1 MNLQVNAR
9 YTRLAIILH
18 WAVALLVTANLV
30 ITWFWEHL
38 PDSLAMPVANTHKT
52 FGILVLG
59 LALLRILWRLGHP
72 PRPADQHKTA
82 AYRRGVGAIH
92 FLLYV
97 LILAMP
103 LSGWL
108 YDSAW
113 KDAPSNPI
121 DFWGL
126 FQMPR
131 LPWVTSWPLERKES
145 LGEVFGEIHVWL
157 GYALYALFAAHV
169 LGALKAQWLEKEPVL
184 QRMTL
189 RGAWRR

>member
-1 MNLQVNAR
+1 MNLQANAR
-9 YTRLAIILH
+9 YTPLAIILH
-18 WAVALLVTANLV
+18 WVIAFLVIANLV

-38 PDSLAMPVANTHKT
+38 PDSLGMKVGNTHKT

-59 LALLRILWRLGHP
+59 LALLRILWRVSHP
-72 PRPADQHKTA
+72 PRPADLNKPA
-82 AYRRGVGAIH
+82 SYRRFVGVIH

-97 LILAMP
+97 LIIAMP
-103 LSGWL
+103 LTGWI

-126 FQMPR
+126 FEMPR
-131 LPWVTSWPLERKES
+131 LPWVSSWPLERKEA
-145 LGEVFGEIHVWL
+145 LGDVFGEIHGWL
-157 GYALYALFAAHV
+157 GWALYALFALH
-169 LGALKAQWLEKEPVL
+169 LIGAAKAQWIEKQPVL

-189 RGAWRR
+189 RGAVRD